1 MENNETINWQKECN
15 NETLPNHLIVDKI
28 EMHDAKSTAEKIKDF
43 FVNIGPNLANKIFL
57 CDLAFKSYLPTV
69 NATLNET
76 VLSEDEFEEGFKSL
90 KKNKAPTH
98 DGLDVN
104 YITSVY
110 ELQKK
115 PNCHRFSISQ

>member
-1 MENNETINWQKECN
+1 M
-15 NETLPNHLIVDKI
+15 VDKI
-28 EMHDAKSTAEKIKDF
+28 EINDAKSIAEKLNEF
-43 FVNIGPNLANKIFL
+43 FANNWPNLFSKIPQCGL
-57 CDLAFKSYLPTV
+57 NFKSYLPTV
-69 NATLNET
+69 YTSLNEI

-110 ELQKK
+110 
-115 PNCHRFSISQ
+115 